1 MDTAK
6 NVTLTATATV
16 TLTNNHSEEDR
27 METQWKS
34 KQLYEHPA
42 GVSRGTC
49 GIIELS
55 KAGVYVLKVG
65 GGRMSCPQD
74 WAAKIHKA
82 EQDEVTMGRP
92 SVGSEMLPALTVPEE
107 LREALGAKAAELG
120 ISVPDARRE
129 AYRLFTK

>member
-1 MDTAK
+1 MQSK
-6 NVTLTATATV
+6 W
-16 TLTNNHSEEDR
+16 
-27 METQWKS
+27 QS

-42 GVSRGTC
+42 KHQRGVC

-55 KAGVYVLKVG
+55 PAGVYVLKVS

-92 SVGSEMLPALTVPEE
+92 TVGSEKLPALTVPEE
-107 LREALGAKAAELG
+107 LRAAMEAKAAELG

>member
-1 MDTAK
+1 
-6 NVTLTATATV
+6 
-16 TLTNNHSEEDR
+16 

-34 KQLYEHPA
+34 KQMYEHPA
-42 GVSRGTC
+42 KHQRGTC

-55 KAGVYVLKVG
+55 KTGVYVLKVG

-74 WAAKIHKA
+74 WAAKIHKT
-82 EQDEVTMGRP
+82 EQEEVTIGRP
-92 SVGSEMLPALTVPEE
+92 SVGSAMLPALTVPEK
-107 LREALGAKAAELG
+107 LRTALVAKAAALG

>member
-1 MDTAK
+1 
-6 NVTLTATATV
+6 
-16 TLTNNHSEEDR
+16 
-27 METQWKS
+27 MEAQWKS

-42 GVSRGTC
+42 EHQHGTC

-55 KAGVYVLKVG
+55 KAGIYVLKVG

-82 EQDEVTMGRP
+82 EQDEVIMGRP

-107 LREALGAKAAELG
+107 LRAALETKAASLG

-129 AYRLFTK
+129 AYKTFVK

>member
-1 MDTAK
+1 
-6 NVTLTATATV
+6 
-16 TLTNNHSEEDR
+16 

-42 GVSRGTC
+42 KHQRGVC

-65 GGRMSCPQD
+65 GCRMSCPQE
-74 WAAKIHKA
+74 WAAKIHKT
-82 EQDEVTMGRP
+82 EQDEVTYGRP
-92 SVGSEMLPALTVPEE
+92 SVGPEMLPALKVPEE
-107 LREALGAKAAELG
+107 LRAALKAKAAELG

-129 AYRLFTK
+129 AYRLFTMSERESPRL

>member
-1 MDTAK
+1 
-6 NVTLTATATV
+6 
-16 TLTNNHSEEDR
+16 

-34 KQLYEHPA
+34 KQLHEHPA
-42 GVSRGTC
+42 KHQRSTC

-82 EQDEVTMGRP
+82 EQD
-92 SVGSEMLPALTVPEE
+92 
-107 LREALGAKAAELG
+107 AELCAIRPHLEIVDRAMCKG
-120 ISVPDARRE
+120 VVQNGFD
-129 AYRLFTK
+129 